1 MQASRISLHDASFL
15 RFLVSDFISFRGGK
29 LGYHCQRLSSL
40 CQVDLTAQKITSVAD
55 FLRVVIT
62 GIPLAMEII
71 GHVDKIIHDL
81 ANLHNWK
88 LLQIPVGSRNS
99 DGDRFAGE
107 EILERDKE
115 GEVVR
120 TVLLASRTIIW
131 EIRGAM
137 VLLVNINTTKVIC
150 RSCEHQ
156 FEGSALLLL
165 PHSSSMEGQGPQ
177 RTIIDIASPNNYRPV
192 ALSLFGLTRCQ

>member
-1 MQASRISLHDASFL
+1 MRLGRLSSEVGQPSYISPVARSMQASRISLHDAPFL

-29 LGYHCQRLSSL
+29 LCYHCQRLSSL
-40 CQVDLTAQKITSVAD
+40 CQVDLTAQKITGVAD

-71 GHVDKIIHDL
+71 GHVDNIIHDL
-81 ANLHNWK
+81 ASLRNWK

-107 EILERDKE
+107 EVLERDKG
-115 GEVVR
+115 GEVVK
-120 TVLLASRTIIW
+120 TVLLASQIILW
-131 EIRGAM
+131 EIRGTM
-137 VLLVNINTTKVIC
+137 ILLGNMNTIKVTC

-165 PHSSSMEGQGPQ
+165 PHSS
-177 RTIIDIASPNNYRPV
+177 
-192 ALSLFGLTRCQ
+192 